1 MTTVQDGETGP
12 RSYPG
17 LDLTPRETAILCL
30 IAGGHTNA
38 QTARR
43 LHISHHTVAQHIA
56 DMLRRAQAS
65 SRGELIARAY
75 AAGVL
80 APDIWPPRPAMAP

>member
-1 MTTVQDGETGP
+1 MTSVQDGEAGP
-12 RSYPG
+12 GACPW
-17 LDLTPRETAILCL
+17 LDLTLRETAILCL

-38 QTARR
+38 QTAKR

-65 SRGELIARAY
+65 SRGELNARAY
-75 AAGVL
+75 TAGVL
-80 APDIWPPRPAMAP
+80 APDIWPPRPAGAP